1 MAAIA
6 LALSACGLFEHPEE
20 RVVIT
25 VGSQDITVK
34 ELKRDLRRA
43 ALETEVAVEG
53 REQPIEALVQKVIDY
68 HLILEYGE
76 QEGIKVS
83 DEELEDAVRD
93 IKKEYPEKEFQE
105 TLLEGYI
112 DLKEWKESFKSQLL
126 MKKIMEKA
134 AEGVK
139 PVSFEEIK
147 KFYQDNQGEFNHS
160 AMVRFR
166 QILTRTKPEAE
177 SILKKILSG
186 EEMGQLVEKY
196 GPPGVP
202 GVREGVWVEKGD
214 LDESMEKVLFSL
226 PVGKISQVVETPYGF
241 QILQV
246 LERKPEG
253 LRTLPEAMREIE
265 AKLSSAREE
274 AFFKD
279 WLKRLRE
286 STPVKINH
294 EVLQSMEWDR

>member
-1 MAAIA
+1 MTAIA
-6 LALSACGLFEHPEE
+6 LTLSACGLFEHPDE

-25 VGSQDITVK
+25 VGTQDITVK

-53 REQPIEALVQKVIDY
+53 REQPIEALIQKVIDY
-68 HLILEYGE
+68 HLILEYGK
-76 QEGIKVS
+76 QRGITIS
-83 DEELEDAVRD
+83 DKELEDAVRD
-93 IKKEYPEKEFQE
+93 IEREYPEKEFQE

-112 DLKEWKESFKSQLL
+112 DFKEWKESFKTQLL
-126 MKKIMEKA
+126 TKKIMEKV
-134 AEGVK
+134 ERNIE

-147 KFYQDNQGEFNHS
+147 KYYEDNQGEFNHP

-177 SILKKILSG
+177 SILKEILSG
-186 EEMGQLVEKY
+186 GEMGQLVEKY

-202 GVREGVWVEKGD
+202 GVREGFWVEKGD

-226 PVGKISQVVETPYGF
+226 PVGKISQVEETPYGF
-241 QILQV
+241 QIFQV
-246 LERKPEG
+246 LEKKPEG

-265 AKLSSAREE
+265 AKLFSAKEE

-294 EVLQSMEWDR
+294 EVLQGMEWDR